1 MAPRPPTPL
10 PSSHRPE
17 SGTQAGV
24 PRRAPEPTPP
34 DPATAA
40 PAPRPVALADVA
52 TMADALAYLSSRVDL
67 ERTRRASAV
76 QHAYKLDRMRAL
88 CRALGEPQHAVRCVH
103 VAGTKGKGSTCEMI
117 AACLEACGYTVGCY
131 TSPHLVDIRERV
143 RINRRPIP
151 EADFVESLRAVASTA
166 ESLAPS
172 MGEATFFELLTALG
186 FHYFA
191 QQAVDVSVIEVG
203 LGGLL
208 DCTNVVSPEVAA
220 VALIGLDHTD
230 ILGRTIEQI
239 AAQKGGIYKPG
250 VPALTYEQ
258 DPAAVEVL
266 RRCAAEVQAPFQV
279 VGRDIDFSYRYEHQ
293 PPTRT
298 SPGGPQ
304 AFVNLATDQTVFEH
318 VPVPLPGEHQAANA
332 GLALAVLSVLGE
344 RGFTCPP
351 ELVTRGMESVR
362 LPGRFELISR
372 SPRILLD
379 GAHNPESIQA
389 LMKTI
394 SLHLPTESMVCVF
407 GCGADKE
414 IAPML
419 RHLASGAD
427 KVIFTRAGG
436 WGRAAAPADLQR
448 RFDAISGGK
457 MSQVCPEPAAA
468 LEAAV
473 RAVDR
478 DGLICVTGSFYL
490 VGEIKRRLQGATAR
504 AR

>member
-1 MAPRPPTPL
+1 
-10 PSSHRPE
+10 
-17 SGTQAGV
+17 
-24 PRRAPEPTPP
+24 
-34 DPATAA
+34 
-40 PAPRPVALADVA
+40 
-52 TMADALAYLSSRVDL
+52 MADALAYLSNRVDL

-76 QHAYKLDRMRAL
+76 EHAYKLDRMRAL
-88 CRALGEPQHAVRCVH
+88 CRALDEPQHAVRCVH

-117 AACLEACGYTVGCY
+117 ASCLEACGYTVGCY

-143 RINRRPIP
+143 RINRRPISEP
-151 EADFVESLRAVASTA
+151 DFVDALKTVATA
-166 ESLAPS
+166 AENLAPK
-172 MGEATFFELLTALG
+172 MGDATYFELLTALG
-186 FHYFA
+186 FHVFA

-208 DCTNVVSPEVAA
+208 DCTNVVTPEVAA
-220 VALIGLDHTD
+220 VTLIGLDHTD

-258 DPAAVEVL
+258 DRAAVDVL

-279 VGRDIDFSYRYEHQ
+279 VGEDIDFSFRYEHHR
-293 PPTRT
+293 PSRT
-298 SPGGPQ
+298 APGGPQ
-304 AFVNLATDQTVFEH
+304 AYVNLSTDHATFDH
-318 VPVPLPGEHQAANA
+318 IPVPLPGEHQAANA
-332 GLALAVLSVLGE
+332 GLALAVLSTLSE

-351 ELVTRGMESVR
+351 DLVTRGMESTR
-362 LPGRFELISR
+362 LPGRFELVSR

-379 GAHNPESIQA
+379 GAHNPDSIQA

-394 SLHLPTESMVCVF
+394 GLHLPSESMVCVF
-407 GCGADKE
+407 GCASDKE
-414 IAPML
+414 IPAML
-419 RHLASGAD
+419 RHIASGAD

-468 LEAAV
+468 LDAAM
-473 RAVDR
+473 RAADR

-490 VGEIKRRLQGATAR
+490 VGEIKRRLQAAHPAQHAR
-504 AR
+504 PR